1 MKIAFLISAYT
12 DPKQLGNMIGALAAG
27 NHWFFVH
34 VDKKVD
40 IAPFR
45 DSVKGYERVT
55 FVTNRHSV
63 NWGVQTSALSNGNAT
78 LCHRK
83 RH

>member
-12 DPKQLGNMIGALAAG
+12 DPKQLGNMIEALEDD

-40 IAPFR
+40 IKPFVEV
-45 DSVKGYERVT
+45 VKSRKQIM
-55 FVTNRHSV
+55 FVTNRLSV
-63 NWGVQTSALSNGNAT
+63 NWGGITKFST
-78 LCHRK
+78 K
-83 RH
+83 RNCCVVV